1 MQVPLPSLCF
11 LFPFSFLVLEGA
23 LEESG
28 RRGLGGLIKPC
39 PFQCL
44 SRAGSEG
51 RDALLMAF
59 EAAKVIPKV

>member
-11 LFPFSFLVLEGA
+11 LFPFSFLLLKGA

-44 SRAGSEG
+44 SRAGLEG
-51 RDALLMAF
+51 R
-59 EAAKVIPKV
+59 KPC